1 MDNKHNSD
9 ISADELLAQL
19 KANMAD
25 GNTDEKSVTG
35 KKYKFRRS
43 GKITA
48 SVSEEDIKAHMP
60 DNSDYS
66 FESPVPKSD
75 IEDLDIDELMKKY
88 LPEEDYRR
96 MTEKAES
103 AEIEEEFVQTLSS
116 IDIPEEM
123 TEGST
128 AEPDIEDAK
137 TLPRPM
143 KIFITVSVRAER
155 SATFPSLTESIL
167 TTVWRIPCRH
177 RFVP

>member
-48 SVSEEDIKAHMP
+48 SVSEEDIRAHMP

-66 FESPVPKSD
+66 FESPIPKSD

-88 LPEEDYRR
+88 LPEDSGILRFAARFIPVRSDPSNALLKYIFAWDTTALNVGYRYPLTR
-96 MTEKAES
+96 LA
-103 AEIEEEFVQTLSS
+103 AAVQRAVLAGEIFDETYGA
-116 IDIPEEM
+116 I
-123 TEGST
+123 
-128 AEPDIEDAK
+128 AK
-137 TLPRPM
+137 
-143 KIFITVSVRAER
+143 
-155 SATFPSLTESIL
+155 
-167 TTVWRIPCRH
+167 
-177 RFVP
+177 